1 MKKSIAMKW
10 VAELRSGKH
19 RQARGSLKFADG
31 SMCCLGVLCANV
43 LKLPHKKDGE
53 DLYYFDFESETNIL
67 PEEAMILSGI
77 QTYHGKVCG
86 EYLTN
91 LNDIGLPAENLDP
104 FTFDE
109 IADLIQINWKDL

>member
-19 RQARGSLKFADG
+19 RQARGSLKNADG
-31 SMCCLGVLCANV
+31 SMCCLGVLCAEV
-43 LKLPHKKDGE
+43 LKIPHELDRRNNIYTFGKYVACGDLHGE
-53 DLYYFDFESETNIL
+53 N
-67 PEEAMILSGI
+67 LSR
-77 QTYHGKVCG
+77 
-86 EYLTN
+86 
-91 LNDIGLPAENLDP
+91 LNDIGLPEEGLEP